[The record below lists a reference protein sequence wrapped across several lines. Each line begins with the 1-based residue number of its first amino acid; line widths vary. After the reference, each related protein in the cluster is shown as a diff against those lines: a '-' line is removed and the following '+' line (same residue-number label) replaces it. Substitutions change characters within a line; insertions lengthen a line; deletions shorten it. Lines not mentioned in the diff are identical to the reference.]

1 MGGQQPPAPTG
12 ALQQVAVTAE
22 VKANAK
28 HSINRVLLLLVPD
41 KVAHVSEKV
50 ITQLKPLS
58 EFAVED
64 FFPLVPAGATP
75 LAMPADVNFTTFV
88 AAFMET
94 LEYGMGGAQA
104 VCKGNVSHLRGEL
117 EAVQKSVEV
126 YLLRHFSQ
134 LSWHSAKVRKL
145 LLKAMNGGL
154 KDAMTALATQGGGD
168 LPETPVRP
176 PPAGTGVAMLMPTF
190 TRLRELVE
198 EGAAASLR
206 VRKDV
211 WRQPSDKAADSVG
224 GKRKG
229 APGAGGQGMTPTQS
243 RVGGGGLPASFKAHM
258 QDRSTPPGVC
268 DYAWRGIPCP
278 LVNCLF
284 AHQVPTQQQPQPQ
297 PPQALPPP
305 SLPPP
310 PPPRQPQPQQTAA
323 AGGKTG
329 SGGEGGGQR
338 RPSVARYS
346 RNFTGGGRGGA
357 RGGGRSG
364 TGLWQ
369 QLTVRA
375 LPSGRADRRG
385 SKGAGTMDSIRK
397 RHEVRGIPP
406 CTHSR
411 VRVASPVSR

>member
-176 PPAGTGVAMLMPTF
+176 PPRRHGGSHAYADLH
-190 TRLRELVE
+190 
-198 EGAAASLR
+198 AAA
-206 VRKDV
+206 
-211 WRQPSDKAADSVG
+211 
-224 GKRKG
+224 
-229 APGAGGQGMTPTQS
+229 GAGGGRRRSQSQGTQGRLEAALRQGS
-243 RVGGGGLPASFKAHM
+243 RLGRGKKERSPRRGG
-258 QDRSTPPGVC
+258 PGY
-268 DYAWRGIPCP
+268 DAYA
-278 LVNCLF
+278 
-284 AHQVPTQQQPQPQ
+284 
-297 PPQALPPP
+297 
-305 SLPPP
+305 
-310 PPPRQPQPQQTAA
+310 
-323 AGGKTG
+323 K
-329 SGGEGGGQR
+329 SGR
-338 RPSVARYS
+338 RRRVARIIQGSHAGPLYS
-346 RNFTGGGRGGA
+346 PRG
-357 RGGGRSG
+357 
-364 TGLWQ
+364 
-369 QLTVRA
+369 V
-375 LPSGRADRRG
+375 
-385 SKGAGTMDSIRK
+385 
-397 RHEVRGIPP
+397 
-406 CTHSR
+406 
-411 VRVASPVSR
+411 